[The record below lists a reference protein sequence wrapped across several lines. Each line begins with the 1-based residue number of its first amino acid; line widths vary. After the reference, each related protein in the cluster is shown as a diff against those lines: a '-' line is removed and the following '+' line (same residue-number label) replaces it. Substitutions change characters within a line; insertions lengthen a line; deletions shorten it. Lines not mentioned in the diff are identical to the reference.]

1 MDKAA
6 RTGFDRRRQEMKS
19 PKATRQAG
27 AKVRLIHMEVRMS
40 HKFRLAAMAA
50 TLAGFGSAAHAADC
64 PIKLGAILP
73 VSGPMGQVG
82 ERIAET
88 GLFAVEQFNEAGGV
102 LDCPVEYV
110 LRDTQGQSAVGVDA
124 AKSLVDL
131 DGVQALIGAV
141 SSGVS
146 LPILTS
152 VAVPSKVVQV
162 SCCSSSE
169 SFTALAEEG
178 KTDGYWFRTYATN
191 RSQSAIGAK
200 LTVDSGFKK
209 TAVIYV
215 NTDFGVGLANRFEQ
229 DIDKLGGSITSMV
242 AYNESQQS
250 YRAEVT
256 KALEGNPDSLYLVA
270 FPVDGATIT
279 REWLALGG
287 TDNLIVNN
295 SLRSD
300 DYFQAVGSKFLQ
312 NLQGYDSAQPRL
324 PSFDT
329 FNEMFEARFDSPPNG
344 PGLHSVYDAVTVV
357 LLAMEA
363 AGEIT
368 GEGIRDNIRLVTS
381 PDGVEVYPGPEG
393 IARAKE
399 LLAEGKTIRYVG
411 AIGAL
416 AFDANGDVQAPKM
429 TWRLDGDE
437 NVETGYLST
446 AEVAE
451 LIKMLDE

>member
-1 MDKAA
+1 MAIGIRPQRWEENMLRKL
-6 RTGFDRRRQEMKS
+6 R
-19 PKATRQAG
+19 
-27 AKVRLIHMEVRMS
+27 
-40 HKFRLAAMAA
+40 MAA
-50 TLAGFGSAAHAADC
+50 IAVAFAGIGSGAFAAEC
-64 PIKLGAILP
+64 PVKLGAILP

-88 GLFAVEQFNEAGGV
+88 GQFAVEQFNEAGGV
-102 LDCPVEYV
+102 LGCQVEYV

-146 LPILTS
+146 LPVLTS
-152 VAVPSKVVQV
+152 VAVPSRIPQV

-178 KTDGYWFRTYATN
+178 KTDGFWFRTYATN
-191 RSQSAIGAK
+191 RSQSAMGAK

-215 NTDFGVGLANRFEQ
+215 NTDFGVGLAKRFEQ
-229 DIDKLGGSITSMV
+229 DIAKLGGSITSMV

-256 KALEGNPDSLYLVA
+256 KALEGNPDSLFLVA

-295 SLRSD
+295 SLRSS
-300 DYFQAVGSKFLQ
+300 DYFTAVGSQYLQ

-324 PSFDT
+324 PSVDN
-329 FNEMFEARFDSPPNG
+329 FNEMFEARFESPPNG

-363 AGEIT
+363 SGDIT
-368 GEGIRDNIRLVTS
+368 GENIRDNIRAVTS
-381 PDGVEVYPGPEG
+381 PDGIEVYPGPDG
-393 IARAKE
+393 IKRAKE
-399 LLAEGKTIRYVG
+399 LLAEGKSIRYVG
-411 AIGAL
+411 ATGAL
-416 AFDANGDVQAPKM
+416 SFDRNGDVQAPKM
-429 TWRLDGDE
+429 TWKLVGEE
-437 NVETGYLST
+437 NVETSYMTTS
-446 AEVAE
+446 EVAD
-451 LIKMLDE
+451 LIEKLDN